1 MKMKKAE
8 LEILMR
14 QALED
19 TDHPLFASIS
29 FVLALMVDAQDRGD
43 GYSRALHHQKVCEL
57 LDRYARTSGH
67 KSCAPPSRSDST
79 MPRPA
84 R

>member
-19 TDHPLFASIS
+19 TDHPLFPSIS
-29 FVLALMVDAQDRGD
+29 FALALMVDAMERDD
-43 GYSRALHHQKVCEL
+43 GYDKALYHQKVCEL
-57 LDRYARTSGH
+57 LDRYARRNNEEDFS
-67 KSCAPPSRSDST
+67 S
-79 MPRPA
+79 
-84 R
+84 